1 MRRSIFV
8 LCLLTLFSGFALGQA
23 KTVTNADLEKY
34 RQKREAGE
42 RNLKAYY
49 AKKGLSEADVAKQ
62 EAEDAE
68 AREMLS
74 ARLRAE
80 RLERERLELE
90 RLEREAAPPQV
101 NVYVP
106 QQERNNNGYFV
117 YENQYNPY
125 YPYYPNYNPYGFPRN
140 RRYENTGPRWRAT
153 PMGIIVESGGSTAP
167 VQQNPQPSTYP
178 WRNRRPR

>member
-1 MRRSIFV
+1 MMRRSIFV
-8 LCLLTLFSGFALGQA
+8 LCFVTLLSGFAAAQA
-23 KTVTNADLEKY
+23 KTVTNADLEKF

-49 AKKGLSEADVAKQ
+49 AKKGMTAADVARQ

-68 AREMLS
+68 AREQLS
-74 ARLRAE
+74 ARLRSE
-80 RLERERLELE
+80 RLEREWLEQE
-90 RLEREAAPPQV
+90 RMEREMAPPQV

-125 YPYYPNYNPYGFPRN
+125 YPYFPNYDPYGVQRN
-140 RRYENTGPRWRAT
+140 RGYEAGPRYRAT
-153 PMGIIVESGGSTAP
+153 PMGIILESGGTPVPVSPQRNRTRAP
-167 VQQNPQPSTYP
+167 G
-178 WRNRRPR
+178 WRRPR